1 MLLRKPRE
9 RIRAA
14 AKENGGWS
22 ASVSSVTYSQN
33 GMSLNPSFSM
43 GYSGSNFMKTGP
55 FLASADDSP
64 RGYMLWPPIIVRAP
78 YRLQSSA
85 YSWMANSRA
94 GLASSQ
100 GGGYTIDMQRIAESP
115 NATVSEFTAYG
126 PAPLRPV
133 TGYILEPGGPSTT
146 TANQDKRIPAGTYS
160 IDPYSSTKY
169 SNHYIVS
176 NSYVSQDRRILIHS
190 GNYHSNTLGCLLPG
204 RSYSMVGG
212 NYAVWNSGATL
223 NSLRSLIGRNSAT
236 LNIYDINT
244 TPTLN
249 FSNW

>member
-94 GLASSQ
+94 GLASSKGVTIDNSWQ
-100 GGGYTIDMQRIAESP
+100 ATGHYLFGDGSAANIGPKTTNSLLNSPEFLKAHKGIISGQSNTSGTFNVNMTKRVFHVGRTNVSYTIDPSGKSVTYKLYDGDGFWDPDFIDEKFLGPHSP
-115 NATVSEFTAYG
+115 YFKPDG
-126 PAPLRPV
+126 PGPN
-133 TGYILEPGGPSTT
+133 LERFGGT
-146 TANQDKRIPAGTYS
+146 
-160 IDPYSSTKY
+160 PYP
-169 SNHYIVS
+169 
-176 NSYVSQDRRILIHS
+176 YV
-190 GNYHSNTLGCLLPG
+190 
-204 RSYSMVGG
+204 
-212 NYAVWNSGATL
+212 
-223 NSLRSLIGRNSAT
+223 
-236 LNIYDINT
+236 
-244 TPTLN
+244 PTIIT
-249 FSNW
+249 FPF

>member
-64 RGYMLWPPIIVRAP
+64 RGYMLWPPIIVRSP

-100 GGGYTIDMQRIAESP
+100 GGFVGGDTWNSTSNHLNGAG
-115 NATVSEFTAYG
+115 FTA
-126 PAPLRPV
+126 
-133 TGYILEPGGPSTT
+133 
-146 TANQDKRIPAGTYS
+146 AGAEYS
-160 IDPYSSTKY
+160 GSRALTRTMK
-169 SNHYIVS
+169 
-176 NSYVSQDRRILIHS
+176 YVSTAS
-190 GNYHSNTLGCLLPG
+190 K
-204 RSYSMVGG
+204 
-212 NYAVWNSGATL
+212 
-223 NSLRSLIGRNSAT
+223 
-236 LNIYDINT
+236 T
-244 TPTLN
+244 TPTEVM
-249 FSNW
+249 FKVPGGSVYASTRFVSNATKVLKVGGAATGVLGVGMTGYEIYTGQKSLMGEGGLDLIMGGVAFIPGGGWIVSGAYFGGKYLLEATGNDFWNEP